1 MLPAP
6 RGYRS
11 GMRATRL
18 AVIVLSALLVA
29 CFGESGL
36 RDEFR
41 DATRAIDDLVEEID
55 EGDPI
60 REAAERAR
68 DTVDE
73 AQAALEAYRED
84 PSAETRQAL
93 EDAERRMNDARDR
106 LDRLLED
113 APEGIREVLGSVVDA
128 LERVRREIR
137 QELD

>member
-1 MLPAP
+1 
-6 RGYRS
+6 
-11 GMRATRL
+11 MRAGP
-18 AVIVLSALLVA
+18 IGLVA
-29 CFGESGL
+29 LWVLLTACFAESGL